1 MKRWIALV
9 LAMLMIGTAL
19 ADDGWY
25 CAACDRTVTSN
36 FCSGCGASRPVEN
49 QCAACGHVGESGR
62 AYRFCPR
69 CGAAMTAAPAPTAAP
84 EELPDGDDLILTLA
98 GEGKA
103 YPLGSMKMMLTTYPD
118 GSRDATPISL
128 SAGANWSV
136 KVLLFVTG
144 NAVEGVMDVQLA
156 LFGADEQPLWQQ
168 EIPAVDFSAS
178 FGQKLLGEF
187 SLAGVLTQPG
197 DYMMAAYIGGKLGT
211 TTLLTVSP

>member
-1 MKRWIALV
+1 MEKTEQTQLQMDPDKPRLEMNERVGI
-9 LAMLMIGTAL
+9 
-19 ADDGWY
+19 
-25 CAACDRTVTSN
+25 
-36 FCSGCGASRPVEN
+36 VE
-49 QCAACGHVGESGR
+49 A
-62 AYRFCPR
+62 
-69 CGAAMTAAPAPTAAP
+69 
-84 EELPDGDDLILTLA
+84 I
-98 GEGKA
+98 
-103 YPLGSMKMMLTTYPD
+103 
-118 GSRDATPISL
+118 
-128 SAGANWSV
+128 
-136 KVLLFVTG
+136 LFVTG